1 MNRRAFYLEAIIRSN
16 ARNVGIGCSLI
27 VAVTIER
34 KTQTEHV
41 HREDDGG
48 HCQCEIALHDRYLDL
63 IATASQAAPQPAA
76 TIEPNSATIFAV
88 VGREI
93 SAAKAEII
101 PAIIPSTEAMMF
113 HDLPLTKY
121 DLPRLG
127 TLAFTS
133 YSFLEVWPARR
144 APIVKA
150 GHSQARGPVQCT
162 HVKACSVPAAR
173 SRISSGIS
181 NVRMCRSIS
190 AK

>member
-76 TIEPNSATIFAV
+76 TIEPNSATIFA